1 MKIADVSRKTGLS
14 AHTIRYYEKQGL
26 VNPPAKDESGHRA
39 FTDRDVELLNWVA
52 CLKKSGMSLNK
63 IKTYVAAFDEENNPL
78 ATEIL
83 EQHLEKLKHQLVDI
97 HHYIDV
103 TDTKIKRLNGLT

>member
-26 VNPPAKDESGHRA
+26 VNPPSKDASGHRA
-39 FTDRDVELLNWVA
+39 FTEKEVELLNWVA
-52 CLKKSGMSLNK
+52 CLKKSGMSLSK
-63 IKTYVAAFDEENNPL
+63 IKTYVAAFDGENNPL
-78 ATEIL
+78 ATDIL
-83 EQHLEKLKHQLVDI
+83 EQHLEKLKIQQQDI

-103 TDTKIKRLNGLT
+103 TSNKIKRLKGLT

>member
-26 VNPPAKDESGHRA
+26 VKTPAKDASGHRA
-39 FTDRDVELLNWVA
+39 FSEKEVELLNWVA

-63 IKTYVAAFDEENNPL
+63 IKAYVAAFEADDSPL
-78 ATEIL
+78 ATDIL
-83 EQHLEKLKHQLVDI
+83 EQHLLKLKNQQEDI

-103 TDTKIKRLNGLT
+103 TSEKIKRLKGLT

>member
-26 VNPPAKDESGHRA
+26 VSPPAKDGSGHRA
-39 FTDRDVELLNWVA
+39 FSEKEVELLNWVS
-52 CLKKSGMSLNK
+52 CLKKSGMPLSK
-63 IKTYVAAFDEENNPL
+63 IKTYVAAFDAEDNPL
-78 ATEIL
+78 ATDIL
-83 EQHLEKLKHQLVDI
+83 EQHLFKLRQQLEDI

-103 TDTKIKRLNGLT
+103 TDIKIKRLKDLT

>member
-26 VNPPAKDESGHRA
+26 VKTPNKDASGHRA
-39 FTDRDVELLNWVA
+39 FGEKEVELLNWVA

-63 IKTYVAAFDEENNPL
+63 IKTYVAAFEAEDNPL
-78 ATEIL
+78 ATDIL
-83 EQHLEKLKHQLVDI
+83 EQHLLKLKQQLVDT

-103 TDTKIKRLNGLT
+103 TDVKIKRLKGLT

>member
-26 VNPPAKDESGHRA
+26 VKAPSKDASGHRA
-39 FTDRDVELLNWVA
+39 FNEKDVELLNWVA

-63 IKTYVAAFDEENNPL
+63 IKTYVAAFDAEDNPL
-78 ATEIL
+78 ATDIL
-83 EQHLEKLKHQLVDI
+83 EQHLLKLKQQLVDI

-103 TDTKIKRLNGLT
+103 TDVKIKRLKSLT

>member
-26 VNPPAKDESGHRA
+26 VNAPVKDVSGHRA
-39 FTDRDVELLNWVA
+39 FTEKEVELLNWVA
-52 CLKKSGMSLNK
+52 CLKKSGMSLSK
-63 IKTYVAAFDEENNPL
+63 IKTYVAAFEGDDNGL
-78 ATEIL
+78 ATDIL
-83 EQHLEKLKHQLVDI
+83 EEHLIKLKQQAEDI

-103 TDTKIKRLNGLT
+103 TDIKIKRLKGLT